1 MKDIYS
7 GNLNDIELTEIRNK
21 QKTQTG
27 FPVWV
32 VRVYNENDEDVTYEL
47 FFSMN
52 GRDKYINM
60 IEDEFELF
68 TDVEMKFVKDV
79 KNVSYSVE

>member
-1 MKDIYS
+1 MDIYNT
-7 GNLNDIELTEIRNK
+7 NLNDMELTEIRNK
-21 QKTQTG
+21 QKTEVG
-27 FPVWV
+27 HPIWV

-47 FFSMN
+47 FLTME

-68 TDVEMKFVKDV
+68 TDVEMKFLRDI
-79 KNVSYSVE
+79 SYLSYKI

>member
-1 MKDIYS
+1 M
-7 GNLNDIELTEIRNK
+7 
-21 QKTQTG
+21 
-27 FPVWV
+27 
-32 VRVYNENDEDVTYEL
+32 YNENDEDVTYEL
-47 FFSMN
+47 FFSMD

-79 KNVSYSVE
+79 KNVSYTVE